1 VRSSLPSDP
10 SGAAGPAGAA
20 GSSATTG
27 SAGAP
32 GSAGAARSAA
42 AAPSKLLLRDLPLS
56 VILALRYVR
65 STRRD
70 AFASFLSAVAA
81 GGIALGVTA
90 LVLSLAVISGFQE
103 ALRGELLG
111 RTPQVL
117 VDLPPGLGLAAAQ
130 AARDAVRRVPGVT
143 GAQLQVRG
151 SGWVVEQGKV
161 HAVEL
166 IGFEGR
172 VPRSFPGAAGGPEG
186 LYVPA
191 SLAARWGL
199 APGRTLSLLS
209 PRPTLT
215 PLGPQP
221 RLRTLPLAG
230 TYRSGRT
237 QEDRERVALPRAV
250 AETLLGGSE
259 RQIEVATAD
268 LDAAL
273 AVAAR
278 LHDRRQGSRPSG
290 TAARGG
296 SVPLPPGSEVRTWK
310 ELNRPL
316 LFALRL
322 EKVMMFVAVSLIVLV
337 ASLALVADLALIIS
351 SKRPEIGM
359 LATMGATPAAL
370 RHAFVLLGG
379 LVAGS
384 GIVLGTVIG
393 VGGALVLDRY
403 RLVPVP
409 GRVYFLDYVPFLVKP
424 LDLALVLVLTLALA
438 LASALYAAQRAAT
451 LDPIDAL
458 RR

>member
-1 VRSSLPSDP
+1 M
-10 SGAAGPAGAA
+10 AG
-20 GSSATTG
+20 
-27 SAGAP
+27 
-32 GSAGAARSAA
+32 
-42 AAPSKLLLRDLPLS
+42 
-56 VILALRYVR
+56 
-65 STRRD
+65 
-70 AFASFLSAVAA
+70 
-81 GGIALGVTA
+81 GGIALGVAA

-103 ALRGELLG
+103 ALRSELLG
-111 RTPQVL
+111 RTPQIL

-130 AARDAVRRVPGVT
+130 AARQAARRIPGAT

-151 SGWVVEQGKV
+151 GGWVVDQGKV

-172 VPRSFPGAAGGPEG
+172 VPRSFPGVAGGPEG
-186 LYVPA
+186 LYLPA

-199 APGRTLSLLS
+199 VPGQRITLVS

-221 RLRTLPLAG
+221 RLRTLALAG

-237 QEDRERVALPRAV
+237 QEERERVALPRAV

-259 RQIEVATAD
+259 RQIEVEAAG

-278 LHDRRQGSRPSG
+278 LGPR
-290 TAARGG
+290 
-296 SVPLPPGSEVRTWK
+296 LPPGSEVRTWK

-351 SKRPEIGM
+351 SKRAEIGI
-359 LATMGATPAAL
+359 LATMGTTPAAL
-370 RHAFVLLGG
+370 RRTFVLLGG
-379 LVAGS
+379 VVTATGILLGLV
-384 GIVLGTVIG
+384 LG

-409 GRVYFLDYVPFLVKP
+409 GRVYFLDYVPFMVKP
-424 LDLALVLVLTLALA
+424 LDLTLVLLLTLGLA

-451 LDPIDAL
+451 LDPIEAL
-458 RR
+458 KR

>member
-1 VRSSLPSDP
+1 VKGRSS
-10 SGAAGPAGAA
+10 
-20 GSSATTG
+20 
-27 SAGAP
+27 
-32 GSAGAARSAA
+32 R
-42 AAPSKLLLRDLPLS
+42 LLLRDLPLP
-56 VILALRYVR
+56 VTLALRYVR

-81 GGIALGVTA
+81 GGIALGVAA

-111 RTPQVL
+111 RTPQLL

-130 AARDAVRRVPGVT
+130 AAREAVRRVPGVT

-151 SGWVVEQGKV
+151 GGWVVEQGKV

-186 LYVPA
+186 LYLPQA
-191 SLAARWGL
+191 LAARWGL
-199 APGRTLSLLS
+199 VPGRSVSLVS

-221 RLRTLPLAG
+221 RVRTLPLAG

-237 QEDRERVALPRAV
+237 QEERERVALPRAV
-250 AETLLGGSE
+250 AETLLGGAE
-259 RQIEVATAD
+259 RQIEVAAAD

-273 AVAAR
+273 VVAAR
-278 LHDRRQGSRPSG
+278 LGP
-290 TAARGG
+290 A
-296 SVPLPPGSEVRTWK
+296 LPPGSEVRTWK

-351 SKRPEIGM
+351 SKRAEIGM
-359 LATMGATPAAL
+359 LATLGATPAAL
-370 RHAFVLLGG
+370 RQAFVLLGG
-379 LVAGS
+379 LVTGL
-384 GIVLGTVIG
+384 GIVLGAILG
-393 VGGALVLDRY
+393 VGGAAVLDRY

-424 LDLALVLVLTLALA
+424 LDLALVLLLTLGLA

-451 LDPIDAL
+451 LDPIEAL

>member
-1 VRSSLPSDP
+1 MKPSIVSSSHPSD
-10 SGAAGPAGAA
+10 SSRSDGP
-20 GSSATTG
+20 
-27 SAGAP
+27 
-32 GSAGAARSAA
+32 AGAARSAA
-42 AAPSKLLLRDLPLS
+42 ARASKLLLRDLPLP
-56 VILALRYVR
+56 VTLALRYVR

-130 AARDAVRRVPGVT
+130 AAREAVRRVPGVT

-151 SGWVVEQGKV
+151 SGWVVEQGKA

-199 APGRTLSLLS
+199 APGRPLSLLS

-230 TYRSGRT
+230 TYSSGRT

-259 RQIEVATAD
+259 RQIEVAAAD

-273 AVAAR
+273 RVAAR
-278 LHDRRQGSRPSG
+278 LHDQRQGGPSP
-290 TAARGG
+290 A
-296 SVPLPPGSEVRTWK
+296 SPLPPGSEVRTWK

-322 EKVMMFVAVSLIVLV
+322 EKAMMFVAVSLIVLV

-370 RHAFVLLGG
+370 RQAFVLLGG

-384 GIVLGTVIG
+384 GIALGTVIG

>member
-1 VRSSLPSDP
+1 VRRRGRSS
-10 SGAAGPAGAA
+10 
-20 GSSATTG
+20 
-27 SAGAP
+27 
-32 GSAGAARSAA
+32 R
-42 AAPSKLLLRDLPLS
+42 LLLRDLPLP
-56 VILALRYVR
+56 VTLALRYLR

-81 GGIALGVTA
+81 GGIALGVAA

-111 RTPQVL
+111 RTPQLL
-117 VDLPPGLGLAAAQ
+117 VELPPGLGLAAAQ
-130 AARDAVRRVPGVT
+130 AARGAVRRVPGVT
-143 GAQLQVRG
+143 AAQLQVRG
-151 SGWVVEQGKV
+151 GGWVVDQGKV

-172 VPRSFPGAAGGPEG
+172 VPRSFPGAAGRREG

-191 SLAARWGL
+191 ALAARWGL
-199 APGRTLSLLS
+199 SPGRGLSLVS

-230 TYRSGRT
+230 TYRGGRA
-237 QEDRERVALPRAV
+237 QEDRERVALPRGV

-259 RQIEVATAD
+259 RQIEVEAAD

-273 AVAAR
+273 QVAAR
-278 LHDRRQGSRPSG
+278 LRQASGPPAAGAPPPPSAPPSPG
-290 TAARGG
+290 TAPSPGAA
-296 SVPLPPGSEVRTWK
+296 PPLLPPGSEVRTWQ

-351 SKRPEIGM
+351 SKRAEIGM

-370 RHAFVLLGG
+370 REAFVLLGG
-379 LVAGS
+379 LVTGS
-384 GIVLGTVIG
+384 GILLGTLLG
-393 VGGALVLDRY
+393 VGGAQVLDRY

-424 LDLALVLVLTLALA
+424 FDLALVLLLTLALA

-451 LDPIDAL
+451 LDPVEAL

>member
-1 VRSSLPSDP
+1 LTRS
-10 SGAAGPAGAA
+10 
-20 GSSATTG
+20 
-27 SAGAP
+27 
-32 GSAGAARSAA
+32 
-42 AAPSKLLLRDLPLS
+42 SKLLLRDLPLP
-56 VILALRYVR
+56 VTLALRYVR

-81 GGIALGVTA
+81 LGIALGVTA

-103 ALRGELLG
+103 ALRSELLS

-117 VDLPPGLGLAAAQ
+117 VELAAGLDLDAAE
-130 AARDAVRRVPGVT
+130 AARAAVRRVPGVT

-151 SGWVVEQGKV
+151 SGWVVDQGKV

-199 APGRTLSLLS
+199 SRGRSLSVLS

-230 TYRSGRT
+230 TYRSGRA

-250 AETLLGGSE
+250 AETLLGGAE
-259 RQIEVATAD
+259 RQIEVSAPD
-268 LDAAL
+268 LDSAL
-273 AVAAR
+273 TAAAR
-278 LHDRRQGSRPSG
+278 LPR
-290 TAARGG
+290 
-296 SVPLPPGSEVRTWK
+296 VLPPGSAVRTWK
-310 ELNRPL
+310 DLNRPL

-351 SKRPEIGM
+351 SKRAEIGM

-370 RHAFVLLGG
+370 RQAFVLLGG
-379 LVAGS
+379 LVTGS
-384 GIVLGTVIG
+384 GIVLGTLLG
-393 VGGALVLDRY
+393 VGGAVMLDRY

-424 LDLALVLVLTLALA
+424 LDLALVLLLTLGLA

-451 LDPIDAL
+451 LDPIEAL
-458 RR
+458 KR

>member
-1 VRSSLPSDP
+1 MTPARLRPSRA
-10 SGAAGPAGAA
+10 S
-20 GSSATTG
+20 GSS
-27 SAGAP
+27 
-32 GSAGAARSAA
+32 R
-42 AAPSKLLLRDLPLS
+42 LLLRDLPLP
-56 VILALRYVR
+56 VTLALRYVR

-111 RTPQVL
+111 RTPQLL

-130 AARDAVRRVPGVT
+130 AAREAVRRVPGVT

-151 SGWVVEQGKV
+151 SGWVVELGKV

-186 LYVPA
+186 LYIPA
-191 SLAARWGL
+191 PLAARWGL

-230 TYRSGRT
+230 TYRSGRA

-259 RQIEVATAD
+259 RQIEVAAVD

-278 LHDRRQGSRPSG
+278 LRADLGG
-290 TAARGG
+290 GRGPG
-296 SVPLPPGSEVRTWK
+296 LLPPGSEVRTWK

-384 GIVLGTVIG
+384 GIALGTVIG
-393 VGGALVLDRY
+393 VGSALVLDRY

-424 LDLALVLVLTLALA
+424 LDLALVLVLTLGLA

-451 LDPIDAL
+451 LDPIEAL

>member
-1 VRSSLPSDP
+1 MRSSH
-10 SGAAGPAGAA
+10 SG
-20 GSSATTG
+20 
-27 SAGAP
+27 
-32 GSAGAARSAA
+32 
-42 AAPSKLLLRDLPLS
+42 PSKLLLRDLPLP
-56 VILALRYVR
+56 VMLALRYVR

-70 AFASFLSAVAA
+70 AFASFLSVVAA
-81 GGIALGVTA
+81 GGIALGVMA

-172 VPRSFPGAAGGPEG
+172 LPRSFPGAAGGPEG

-199 APGRTLSLLS
+199 VPGRPLSLLS

-259 RQIEVATAD
+259 RQIEVSAAD

-278 LHDRRQGSRPSG
+278 LHDRRQGGRPAGEDGGRPSG
-290 TAARGG
+290 TAASGG
-296 SVPLPPGSEVRTWK
+296 LAPLPPGSEVRTWQ

-351 SKRPEIGM
+351 SKRPEVGM

-370 RHAFVLLGG
+370 RQAFVLLGG

-384 GIVLGTVIG
+384 GIALGTVVG
-393 VGGALVLDRY
+393 VGGAMVLDRY

-438 LASALYAAQRAAT
+438 LVSALYAAQRAAT
-451 LDPIDAL
+451 LDPIEAL

>member
-1 VRSSLPSDP
+1 VRSSH
-10 SGAAGPAGAA
+10 SG
-20 GSSATTG
+20 
-27 SAGAP
+27 
-32 GSAGAARSAA
+32 
-42 AAPSKLLLRDLPLS
+42 PSKLLLRDLPLP
-56 VILALRYVR
+56 VTLALRYVR

-130 AARDAVRRVPGVT
+130 AAREAVRRMPGVT

-151 SGWVVEQGKV
+151 SGWVVEQGKA

-166 IGFEGR
+166 VGFEGR

-199 APGRTLSLLS
+199 VPGRPLSLLS

-259 RQIEVATAD
+259 RQIEVAAAS

-278 LHDRRQGSRPSG
+278 LRDRPTGGDGGRSSG
-290 TAARGG
+290 TAASGG
-296 SVPLPPGSEVRTWK
+296 LAGTAASGGLVGTAASGGVAPLPPGSEVRTWQ

-351 SKRPEIGM
+351 SKRPEVGM

-370 RHAFVLLGG
+370 RQTFVLLGG

-384 GIVLGTVIG
+384 GIALGTVIG
-393 VGGALVLDRY
+393 VGGAMVLDRY

-451 LDPIDAL
+451 LDPIEAL

>member
-1 VRSSLPSDP
+1 MSAAPPRSS
-10 SGAAGPAGAA
+10 
-20 GSSATTG
+20 
-27 SAGAP
+27 
-32 GSAGAARSAA
+32 R
-42 AAPSKLLLRDLPLS
+42 LLLHDLPLP
-56 VILALRYVR
+56 VTLALRYVR

-81 GGIALGVTA
+81 LGIALGVTA

-103 ALRGELLG
+103 ALRSELLG

-117 VDLPPGLGLAAAQ
+117 VDLPVGLDLAAAQ
-130 AARDAVRRVPGVT
+130 AARAAVRRLPGVT
-143 GAQLQVRG
+143 GAQLQVSG
-151 SGWVVEQGKV
+151 SGWLVDAGKV

-199 APGRTLSLLS
+199 SPGRSLSLLS

-230 TYRSGRT
+230 TYRSGRA

-250 AETLLGGSE
+250 AETLLGGAE
-259 RQIEVATAD
+259 RQVEVAAAD

-278 LHDRRQGSRPSG
+278 LP
-290 TAARGG
+290 AA
-296 SVPLPPGSEVRTWK
+296 LPPGSTVRTWK

-351 SKRPEIGM
+351 SKRAEIGM

-370 RHAFVLLGG
+370 RRAFVLLGG
-379 LVAGS
+379 LVTGS
-384 GIVLGTVIG
+384 GMVLGTLLG
-393 VGGALVLDRY
+393 VGGAVVLDRY

-424 LDLALVLVLTLALA
+424 LDLALVLLLTLGLA

-451 LDPIDAL
+451 LDPIEAL
-458 RR
+458 KR

>member
-1 VRSSLPSDP
+1 M
-10 SGAAGPAGAA
+10 
-20 GSSATTG
+20 
-27 SAGAP
+27 
-32 GSAGAARSAA
+32 
-42 AAPSKLLLRDLPLS
+42 
-56 VILALRYVR
+56 
-65 STRRD
+65 
-70 AFASFLSAVAA
+70 
-81 GGIALGVTA
+81 
-90 LVLSLAVISGFQE
+90 LSLAVISGFQE
-103 ALRGELLG
+103 ALRSELLG
-111 RTPQVL
+111 RTPQL
-117 VDLPPGLGLAAAQ
+117 LALLPPGFDLAAAQ
-130 AARDAVRRVPGVT
+130 AAREAARRVPGVT

-151 SGWVVEQGKV
+151 GGWVVDQGKV

-172 VPRSFPGAAGGPEG
+172 VPRSFPGAAGRPEG
-186 LYVPA
+186 LYLPA
-191 SLAARWGL
+191 ALTARWGL
-199 APGRTLSLLS
+199 SPGRSVTLVS

-221 RLRTLPLAG
+221 RARTLPLAG
-230 TYRSGRT
+230 TYRGGRA

-259 RQIEVATAD
+259 RQIEVETPD
-268 LDAAL
+268 LDVAL

-278 LHDRRQGSRPSG
+278 LRP
-290 TAARGG
+290 A
-296 SVPLPPGSEVRTWK
+296 LPPGSEVRTWK

-351 SKRPEIGM
+351 SKRAEIGM

-370 RHAFVLLGG
+370 RQAFVLLGG
-379 LVAGS
+379 LVTGS
-384 GIVLGTVIG
+384 GIVVGTVLG
-393 VGGALVLDRY
+393 VGGAQVLDRY

-424 LDLALVLVLTLALA
+424 LDLGLVLLLTLALA

-451 LDPIDAL
+451 LDPVEAL